1 MWNDLLLSRGR
12 CSRIAMTTAV
22 VCRVIGS
29 ALVILIGA
37 ALALGGAQL
46 WRGGPGSWPDLVAND
61 VTVRRTAGGVLVMA
75 VLVLAAGVAALA
87 NMPWGLH
94 AAAIVTAVVVI
105 AAFPVNHVLFGEMRP
120 MHTGT
125 NVVLAAI
132 ILALLWFG
140 YDGRAG

>member
-1 MWNDLLLSRGR
+1 
-12 CSRIAMTTAV
+12 MTTAL

-37 ALALGGAQL
+37 ALALGGTQL
-46 WRGGPGSWPDLVAND
+46 WRGGPESWPDIVAND
-61 VTVRRTAGGVLVMA
+61 VTVRRTSTGILVMA

-94 AAAIVTAVVVI
+94 AAAVVTVVVVI
-105 AAFPVNHVLFGEMRP
+105 AAFPVNYVLFGEKRP

-140 YDGRAG
+140 QDGRAG